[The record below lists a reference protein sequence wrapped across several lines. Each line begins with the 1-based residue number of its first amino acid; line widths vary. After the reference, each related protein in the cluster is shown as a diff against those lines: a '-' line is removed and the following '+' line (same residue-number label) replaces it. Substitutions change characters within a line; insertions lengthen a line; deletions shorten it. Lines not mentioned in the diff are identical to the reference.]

1 MSTNLSLSYPPF
13 VCFISM
19 LACWSYPTGIPGGRC
34 LWRQRLRDHWQR
46 GSPAICDGFSN
57 GERKVSVVKQG
68 GPENPKAKRRQ
79 TNLSNH
85 WFISLSPLA
94 SIFLEGEH
102 CGPIHC
108 KFHFFSSAR
117 KHWVTVCNSQAS
129 SSIIHVDSVDI
140 HILYFIRPHYIH
152 IIVVTSSST
161 DVLLLRLPQII
172 SDAGETLSTF
182 SEPRRQQGGCDRG
195 MGRKPR
201 L

>member
-1 MSTNLSLSYPPF
+1 MGF
-13 VCFISM
+13 R
-19 LACWSYPTGIPGGRC
+19 TG
-34 LWRQRLRDHWQR
+34 
-46 GSPAICDGFSN
+46 N
-57 GERKVSVVKQG
+57 ERFPSWNKG
-68 GPENPKAKRRQ
+68 GPENPKAKRQQ